1 MRLSSFVDIMLLG
14 YGAQQQASMTE
25 CRDAKFL
32 QVCVC
37 EIRQDGK
44 GNLVLNEVLSVLPKT
59 ELLQPVGNRLRCR
72 RAHATR
78 RAKPWPLSDRAC
90 RIPP

>member
-14 YGAQQQASMTE
+14 YGAKASMTE

-44 GNLVLNEVLSVLPKT
+44 VISFSTKY
-59 ELLQPVGNRLRCR
+59 
-72 RAHATR
+72 
-78 RAKPWPLSDRAC
+78 
-90 RIPP
+90 

>member
-1 MRLSSFVDIMLLG
+1 MRRSTFLDAIQLG

-25 CRDAKFL
+25 RRDPEFL

-72 RAHATR
+72 RAHAANSSSKTLASFR
-78 RAKPWPLSDRAC
+78 SRVS
-90 RIPP
+90 